1 MGDQDYF
8 RERWVDFRKGGGG
21 IGGTLRTGGGTG
33 RTLRTGWGT
42 LRTGGGTGG
51 L

>member
-8 RERWVDFRKGGGG
+8 RERWVDFRKGGG